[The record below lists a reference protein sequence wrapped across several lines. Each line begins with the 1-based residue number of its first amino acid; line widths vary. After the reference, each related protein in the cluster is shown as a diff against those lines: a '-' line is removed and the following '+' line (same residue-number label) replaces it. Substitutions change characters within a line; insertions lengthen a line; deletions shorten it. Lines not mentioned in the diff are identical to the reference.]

1 MVFALAYNIE
11 FSCYKVFFLKELFKT
26 FKIFS
31 SPFLMDDEPS
41 SVKFLMMGNN
51 YKLKAGIKNS
61 GACSCVD
68 RLQSDG

>member
-1 MVFALAYNIE
+1 MQLPKFKAKKKKWVVFA
-11 FSCYKVFFLKELFKT
+11 LKELFKT

-31 SPFLMDDEPS
+31 SPFLMDYEPS

-68 RLQSDG
+68 RLQSDW